1 MPPIFLK
8 PGKSRRDLYLLWGER
23 LLLAVGLLCLSL
35 FAYAKIDAKWF
46 EYRQNRALDEALA
59 AKAQEPVASAAGA
72 QGVSATDH
80 LDTFQPVPAA
90 VPAPIDEGSLLGRI
104 EISRL
109 GISSLVL
116 EGVES
121 ATLRRGVGHIPNTA
135 MPETNG
141 KNGNVGLAAHRDTI
155 FRGLKDVRKGDR
167 VTIESMSGTSTY
179 SVDWTRVVK
188 PDDVSVLTSSDKP
201 ELTLVTCY
209 PFYYIGSAP
218 ERFIVRAHRIDT
230 KL

>member
-1 MPPIFLK
+1 
-8 PGKSRRDLYLLWGER
+8 
-23 LLLAVGLLCLSL
+23 
-35 FAYAKIDAKWF
+35 
-46 EYRQNRALDEALA
+46 
-59 AKAQEPVASAAGA
+59 
-72 QGVSATDH
+72 
-80 LDTFQPVPAA
+80 
-90 VPAPIDEGSLLGRI
+90 
-104 EISRL
+104 
-109 GISSLVL
+109 
-116 EGVES
+116 
-121 ATLRRGVGHIPNTA
+121 
-135 MPETNG
+135 
-141 KNGNVGLAAHRDTI
+141 LAAHRDTI

>member
-1 MPPIFLK
+1 MPPILLK

-23 LLLAVGLLCLSL
+23 LLLAVGLLCLTL

-46 EYRQNRALDEALA
+46 EYRQSRALDQALA
-59 AKAQEPVASAAGA
+59 ARAQEPATPAPGPQVASAA
-72 QGVSATDH
+72 DR
-80 LDTFQPVPAA
+80 LDTFQPPPAA
-90 VPAPIDEGSLLGRI
+90 AAPIEEGSLLGRI

-121 ATLRRGVGHIPNTA
+121 STLRRGVGHIPNTA
-135 MPETNG
+135 NPEATV

-167 VTIESMSGTSTY
+167 VTLESLSGTSTY

-218 ERFIVRAHRIDT
+218 ERFIVRAHRVDA